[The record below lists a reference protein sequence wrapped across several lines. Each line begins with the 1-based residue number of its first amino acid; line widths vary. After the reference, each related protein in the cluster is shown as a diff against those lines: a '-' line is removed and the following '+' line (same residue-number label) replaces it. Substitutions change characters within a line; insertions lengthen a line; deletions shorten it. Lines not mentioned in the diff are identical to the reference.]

1 MPTAPKKSK
10 PAAAKPSSITMVP
23 DTEWLSIS
31 TAPVAGYDTYTF
43 PVRPA
48 PPVEYITPTEYALR
62 QAATEATA
70 ATEALRK
77 SCAHAL
83 VCGLSL
89 AWLHQNSADP
99 TGGQSNLK
107 QGTTTVV
114 NAGENEGFKYA
125 LEQTG
130 VQSRTAYRWINAAA
144 NALARESLDIHD
156 MPEPGSDEWEKWTA
170 TLRAAGEGMSLRR
183 LMLGMV
189 KLGTEEAR
197 LDELID
203 RSEQDDHAATA
214 ALEAVAEGKFTLVQA
229 MRAAAGAAATAGK
242 ERRDPVYLA
251 LDGRTGQ
258 LHGLLPK
265 ALITVNNAFSR
276 WQDLDEPARRAVR
289 SAWIELVSHL
299 PQELI

>member
-1 MPTAPKKSK
+1 MTTASSAKKQPS
-10 PAAAKPSSITMVP
+10 AKGESLT
-23 DTEWLSIS
+23 IS
-31 TAPVAGYDTYTF
+31 TAPVVTDYSTYQF

-48 PPVEYITPTEYALR
+48 PPVEYLTPTEFALR
-62 QAATEATA
+62 QAATEANA

-99 TGGQSNLK
+99 TGGHANLM

-114 NAGENEGFKYA
+114 TTGETEGFKYA
-125 LEQTG
+125 LETTG
-130 VQSRTAYRWINAAA
+130 VARPTAYRWINAAA

-156 MPEPGSDEWEKWTA
+156 MPEPGTDAWDAWTK
-170 TLRAAGEGMSLRR
+170 TLRSVGEGMSLRR
-183 LMLGMV
+183 LTLGMV

-203 RSEQDDHAATA
+203 RSENDDEAATA
-214 ALEAVAEGKFTLVQA
+214 ALDAVAEGKFTLVQA

-258 LHGLLPK
+258 LRGLLPK

-289 SAWIELVSHL
+289 SAWVELVSHL

>member
-1 MPTAPKKSK
+1 MTTASKKSK
-10 PAAAKPSSITMVP
+10 PQVSGLKPQPSDPS
-23 DTEWLSIS
+23 L
-31 TAPVAGYDTYTF
+31 
-43 PVRPA
+43 
-48 PPVEYITPTEYALR
+48 ITPTEYVLR

-89 AWLHQNSADP
+89 AWLHQASAADKAD
-99 TGGQSNLK
+99 NLK
-107 QGTTTVV
+107 QGTTSVV
-114 NAGENEGFKYA
+114 APGEAEGFKYA
-125 LEQTG
+125 LETTG
-130 VQSRTAYRWINAAA
+130 VSKPTAYRWINAAA

-258 LHGLLPK
+258 LRGLLPK